1 MLLVGFCSKSPFLIT
16 LVSAWTDSKSATGRL
31 KPSKMVKPEMTKA
44 DKMKQAKVKVV
55 RTLLVLDAGRAIE
68 PFSSIN
74 ALGEHNIGSLHR
86 LYHNII
92 MIIFQYV

>member
-16 LVSAWTDSKSATGRL
+16 LVSAWTDSKSETGRL
-31 KPSKMVKPEMTKA
+31 EPSKMVKPEMTKA
-44 DKMKQAKVKVV
+44 DKMMQAKVKVI

-74 ALGEHNIGSLHR
+74 ALGKHNLGKLNR